1 MAGLRRQ
8 ALVIPGGVP
17 RLLSEA
23 STLRASQMQGPKQ
36 MTRRH
41 AFASRMADFC
51 RTLVSAGRVASAADA
66 GRMPAARDLARLGI
80 SPAAFAAIV
89 RA

>member
-1 MAGLRRQ
+1 
-8 ALVIPGGVP
+8 
-17 RLLSEA
+17 
-23 STLRASQMQGPKQ
+23 

-51 RTLVSAGRVASAADA
+51 RTLASAGRVVSAVNA
-66 GRMPAARDLARLGI
+66 GRMPAAYDLARLGI
-80 SPAAFAAIV
+80 SPAAFAAIG

>member
-1 MAGLRRQ
+1 
-8 ALVIPGGVP
+8 
-17 RLLSEA
+17 
-23 STLRASQMQGPKQ
+23 

-51 RTLVSAGRVASAADA
+51 RTLASAGRAASAADA
-66 GRMPAARDLARLGI
+66 GRMPAAHDLARLGI
-80 SPAAFAAIV
+80 SPAAFAAIG